1 MFGTDESVM
10 CFCAFCAHLLLQL
23 AGKHGVGRIDIVEN
37 RYVVSTSETQAAP
50 PRDLPRMLMGC

>member
-1 MFGTDESVM
+1 M

-37 RYVVSTSETQAAP
+37 RYVVSTSETQAAL